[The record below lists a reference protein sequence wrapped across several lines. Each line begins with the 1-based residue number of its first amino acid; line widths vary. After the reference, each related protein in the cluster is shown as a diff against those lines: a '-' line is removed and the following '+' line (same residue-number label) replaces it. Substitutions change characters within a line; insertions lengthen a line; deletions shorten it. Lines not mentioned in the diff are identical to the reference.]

1 MMQQVK
7 EKAGDLAEQARDQVK
22 GNLSSQKTRTS
33 RSLDRVAHALR
44 QTGQHLSEENEP
56 KFGEVATKAADWME
70 GFAADLRNRDIDS
83 MFREV
88 ESFGRQRPAV
98 FLGGAFVLGFLA
110 ARFMKASR
118 DASGSM
124 QPFPA
129 NATAG
134 SHSGYGMSAGQSSP
148 APAIAYS
155 PSPTPAAAAVPSTYA
170 GTPAGDA
177 HPSAA
182 GGMNTTY
189 GTTGMADTADD
200 ETDVEASP
208 TTPSA
213 RA

>member
-22 GNLSSQKTRTS
+22 GNLSDQKKRTS

-44 QTGQHLSEENEP
+44 QTGQNLSEENEP
-56 KFGEVATKAADWME
+56 KFGEAAKKAADWVE
-70 GFAADLRNRDIDS
+70 DFAANLRDRDIDS
-83 MFREV
+83 MFRDV

-110 ARFMKASR
+110 ARFMKASQ

-124 QPFPA
+124 QQFSA
-129 NATAG
+129 TATAG
-134 SHSGYGMSAGQSSP
+134 SHSDYSMPAGQSST
-148 APAIAYS
+148 APAISYS
-155 PSPTPAAAAVPSTYA
+155 PSPTPAAAAMPSTYA
-170 GTPAGDA
+170 GTPSGDV

-189 GTTGMADTADD
+189 GSAGLADTAED
-200 ETDVEASP
+200 ETDVE
-208 TTPSA
+208 TTSTSQPA
-213 RA
+213 GT